1 MTHIRLTALS
11 WFLLLV
17 MTMALPYDGWSQA
30 PTYLKRFTYSHPQ
43 MGTLFNLALFAPD
56 SSQAGQA
63 ARAAFGRIDALNDQM
78 SDYLESSDLSMISA
92 TAGSGKP
99 TMLGEDLWAVLYAAQ
114 EISLASNGSFDVT
127 IGPLSKLWRKA
138 IRQKEYPSSDELKAA
153 KALVG
158 FRNMELDTVTHM
170 ALLKKKGMQLDL
182 GAIAKGYA
190 LDEAMVIIRKMGI
203 TVALLQGGGDLI
215 AGDAPPGQDGWQVL
229 TKKINTAGQVRD
241 TILLFK
247 NCAVAT
253 SGALFRFLE
262 WEGKRYSHVIDPVKG
277 IGVTHGAMVS
287 VQGPNAMM
295 TDALASTINV
305 MGPKKGIEWLRKK
318 YPGYEAQA
326 TYQEKGKN
334 KLLGGLKPVH

>member
-1 MTHIRLTALS
+1 MQIRLIALS
-11 WFLLLV
+11 WLVLLGLT
-17 MTMALPYDGWSQA
+17 TMLPHLAWGQE
-30 PTYLKRFTYSHPQ
+30 PVYLKRFTYSHPQ

-56 SSQAGQA
+56 SSKAGQA

-78 SDYLESSDLSMISA
+78 SDYLESSDLSMVSS

-99 TMLGEDLWAVLYAAQ
+99 TPLGEDLWTVLYTAQ

-138 IRQKEYPSSDELKAA
+138 IRQKEYPAAADIKAA

-158 FRNMELDTVTHM
+158 FKNMELDTITKM

-190 LDEAMVIIRKMGI
+190 LDEAMAIIRKMGI
-203 TVALLQGGGDLI
+203 TVAILQGGGDLI

-229 TKKINTAGQVRD
+229 TKKINTTGQIRD

-247 NCAVAT
+247 NCSVAT

-262 WEGKRYSHVIDPVKG
+262 WEGKRYSHVIDPLKG

-318 YPGYEAQA
+318 YPQYEAQA
-326 TYQEKGKN
+326 TYQEKGKS